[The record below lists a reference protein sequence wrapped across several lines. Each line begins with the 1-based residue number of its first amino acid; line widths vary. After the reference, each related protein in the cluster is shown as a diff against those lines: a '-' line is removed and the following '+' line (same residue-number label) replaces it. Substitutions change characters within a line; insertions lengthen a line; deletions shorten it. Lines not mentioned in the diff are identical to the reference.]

1 MNMALITLADGNC
14 RSSPRPRSRSPV
26 RTANVTVPWRSAA
39 QAAAPATSGCQRWAD
54 APAGETSAASRIA
67 AARRR
72 IARRRYRRRMSY
84 GPSTRAVH
92 AGMPPAGQ
100 GEPLL
105 PGPVLAAPFHLR
117 GDPHSTPYGYGRD
130 PNPTWTHLERAIG
143 ELDGGRTVVFSAGM
157 AAVSAVVLPRLR
169 PGDVFVACGDGYP
182 GIRNIAALDLEPK
195 GIEVRLGPTDTQAVV
210 GAADGATPVWGEKPA
225 QPRA

>member
-1 MNMALITLADGNC
+1 MNMALITLAEGNC
-14 RSSPRPRSRSPV
+14 WSSPRPRSRSPV
-26 RTANVTVPWRSAA
+26 RTGKVRLPWRGAA
-39 QAAAPATSGCQRWAD
+39 QAVARATSGCQGWAD
-54 APAGETSAASRIA
+54 SPAGETSAASRIA

-72 IARRRYRRRMSY
+72 IARRRYRRRMSH

-130 PNPTWTHLERAIG
+130 ANPTWTALERAIG
-143 ELDGGRTVVFSAGM
+143 ELDGGSAVVFSSGM
-157 AAVSAVVLPRLR
+157 AAVAAVVLPRLR
-169 PGDVFVACGDGYP
+169 PGDVFVACG
-182 GIRNIAALDLEPK
+182 
-195 GIEVRLGPTDTQAVV
+195 
-210 GAADGATPVWGEKPA
+210 
-225 QPRA
+225 